1 MMIVM
6 VMVVA
11 YKWEDVYEDE
21 EHIMWYVQENVRLQV
36 PEQ

>member
-21 EHIMWYVQENVRLQV
+21 HIMWYVQENVRLQV